1 MEEENNLFDRSFHR
15 QFGFIA
21 VFEELSL
28 ESMML
33 SIMVQEMNFLFEII
47 WFLEL

>member
-1 MEEENNLFDRSFHR
+1 MIMEEENHLFDRNFLH
-15 QFGFIA
+15 QFGFTA

-47 WFLEL
+47 